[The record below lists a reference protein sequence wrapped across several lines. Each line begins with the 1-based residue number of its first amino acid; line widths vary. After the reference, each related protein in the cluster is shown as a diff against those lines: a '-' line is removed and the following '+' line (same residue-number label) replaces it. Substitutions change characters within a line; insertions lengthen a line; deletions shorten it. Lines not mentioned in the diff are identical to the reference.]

1 MSHSG
6 NVIAVALGKV
16 ADKFALRP
24 AVAFAEGMQ
33 RVQFAEIM
41 GRTVT
46 ERGGIKP
53 GKARRIAVRSSSGH

>member
-1 MSHSG
+1 M
-6 NVIAVALGKV
+6 
-16 ADKFALRP
+16 ADRLALRP